1 MSVSVKVLAYTFPT
15 VCIVMGVLLLF
26 SDKSAEGGGLIALGA
41 LFQGLYLAV
50 RYRK

>member
-26 SDKSAEGGGLIALGA
+26 TNKAAEGGGLIALGA
-41 LFQGLYLAV
+41 LFQGLYLAA
-50 RYRK
+50 RYRN